1 MVASA
6 VRLDPGLERLSHS
19 WQLSITDIA
28 RLFGVR
34 RQAVQQ
40 WLDGGVPAA
49 RLTKLLAILGIA
61 DLLERNVLP
70 ERIPAIVRAP
80 GEAYAGRSILEMIA
94 ADRHEELLESVRR
107 SFDWAWSA

>member
-1 MVASA
+1 VVATA
-6 VRLDPGLERLSHS
+6 VRLDPGIKRLSHS
-19 WQLSITDIA
+19 WQLSVTDIA

-40 WLDGGVPAA
+40 WLDGDVPAA
-49 RLTKLLAILGIA
+49 RLTKLLAILRIA
-61 DLLERNVLP
+61 DLLERNLLP
-70 ERIPAIVRAP
+70 ERIPGVVRTP
-80 GEAYAGRSILEMIA
+80 GEAYAGASMLEMIA

>member
-1 MVASA
+1 MVATA
-6 VRLDPGLERLSHS
+6 VRLDPGLERVSHS
-19 WQLSITDIA
+19 WRLTITDIA

-49 RLTKLLAILGIA
+49 RLPKLLAILGIA
-61 DLLERNVLP
+61 DLLERNLRP
-70 ERIPAIVRAP
+70 ERIPAIVRVP
-80 GEAYAGRSILEMIA
+80 GEAYAGRSMLEMIA